1 MKADV
6 RRRRWHDD
14 EGVHLDVRGMKPPEP
29 MVAILSAID
38 RDVEGAALTV
48 HLDRDPVFLHPE
60 LAERGWFAT
69 PLDGDPGEVRL
80 RLERTR

>member
-1 MKADV
+1 MTKV
-6 RRRRWHDD
+6 
-14 EGVHLDVRGMKPPEP
+14 P
-29 MVAILSAID
+29 MT
-38 RDVEGAALTV
+38 VEGAALTV

>member
-1 MKADV
+1 MTPATRMRCWTAD
-6 RRRRWHDD
+6 D
-14 EGVHLDVRGMKPPEP
+14 GVHLDVRGMKPPEP
-29 MVAILSAID
+29 MVALLSAID